1 MHGDRLA
8 EYYGGIGNFV
18 YTRARVPEH
27 VWAQFIVREDKQIQL
42 QERLAFA
49 LMFGIFCERTT
60 DFLSLLFLRQCSGG
74 VSNVQGFGKG
84 VA

>member
-27 VWAQFIVREDKQIQL
+27 VWAQFIVREDSQIQL

-49 LMFGIFCERTT
+49 LMFGIFCERTHR
-60 DFLSLLFLRQCSGG
+60 LLIFI
-74 VSNVQGFGKG
+74 VFATVQRWS
-84 VA
+84 